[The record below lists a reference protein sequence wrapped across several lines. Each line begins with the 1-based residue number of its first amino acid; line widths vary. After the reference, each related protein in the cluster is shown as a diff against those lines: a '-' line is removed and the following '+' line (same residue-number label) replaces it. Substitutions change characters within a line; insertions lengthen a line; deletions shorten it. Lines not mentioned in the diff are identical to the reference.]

1 MTLEEPFVKPML
13 EDEARRVIAA
23 EYHNRCEI
31 LSSKIAECEA
41 RAKLI
46 SEKFAR
52 VSSLQKRVE
61 DRLNRLG
68 RKSQA
73 YSRYSDLKY
82 RLQDLISD
90 LLKELRQENDLSGNY
105 KAELEETRTHEYRH
119 KYRFTVKHYAA
130 DPDNPDV
137 YYTNK
142 CTCTGCVINF
152 RHLDSQQM
160 FLTGTVAVS
169 ENFPCDNERVDSPEQ
184 VRQFVK

>member
-1 MTLEEPFVKPML
+1 MTLEEPFVKPTL
-13 EDEARRVIAA
+13 EEEARRAIAA

-41 RAKLI
+41 RGKLI

-61 DRLNRLG
+61 DKLNRLDH
-68 RKSQA
+68 KSQA
-73 YSRYSDLKY
+73 YSRYSDLEY
-82 RLQDLISD
+82 RLRNLTSD
-90 LLKELRQENDLSGNY
+90 LLKETRHEINLIGNY
-105 KAELEETRTHEYRH
+105 KDELEETRTHEYRH
-119 KYRFTVKHYAA
+119 KYLFTVKHYTA
-130 DPDNPDV
+130 DPCNPDV

-142 CTCTGCVINF
+142 CTCTGCCINF
-152 RHLDSQQM
+152 RHLDEQVM

-169 ENFPCDNERVDSPEQ
+169 QNFPCDNERVDSPEQ

>member
-1 MTLEEPFVKPML
+1 MTQEKPFIKPTLEEEV
-13 EDEARRVIAA
+13 RREIAA

-31 LSSKIAECEA
+31 LSSKITECEA

-52 VSSLQKRVE
+52 ASSLQKRVE
-61 DRLNRLG
+61 DRLSRLD

-82 RLQDLISD
+82 RLRNLISD
-90 LLKELRQENDLSGNY
+90 LLKELRQENDLHSSY

-119 KYRFTVKHYAA
+119 KYLFTVKHYTA
-130 DPDNPDV
+130 DPSNPDV
-137 YYTNK
+137 YYTSE
-142 CTCTGCVINF
+142 CECLGGVVSFC
-152 RHLDSQQM
+152 HLDSQQM

-169 ENFPCDNERVDSPEQ
+169 QNFPRYNNIAYSPEQ